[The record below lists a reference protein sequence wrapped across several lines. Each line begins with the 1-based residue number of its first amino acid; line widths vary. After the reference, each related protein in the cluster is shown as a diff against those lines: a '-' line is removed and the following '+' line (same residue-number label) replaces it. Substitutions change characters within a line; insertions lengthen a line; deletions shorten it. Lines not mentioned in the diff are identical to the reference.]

1 MAVTRDRGKSYGSA
15 IKKGLPKADQIADKF
30 HLDQNLTEKVK
41 RYIQAKLSQYIYLD
55 NNYNIVENKKDAIYI
70 LSRNRIIGYMYKG
83 KKILKKDEFILVNK
97 ILKQNKEMHIV
108 INEVFKFRNV
118 TNNRDKHGLE
128 TIFKRWRNSEISL
141 FKTYMRGI
149 DDDIDAVMNCVKY
162 KETNG
167 LAEGKINKLKTVKRM
182 LYGRAS
188 PELLKSRLFL
198 SDYFHSIE

>member
-70 LSRNRIIGYMYKG
+70 LSRNRIIEYMYKG

-188 PELLKSRLFL
+188 HELLKSRLFL